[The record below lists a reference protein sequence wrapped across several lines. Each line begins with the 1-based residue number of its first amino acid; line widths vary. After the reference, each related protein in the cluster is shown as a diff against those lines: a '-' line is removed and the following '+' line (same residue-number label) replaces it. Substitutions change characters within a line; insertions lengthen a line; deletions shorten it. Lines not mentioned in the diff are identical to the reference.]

1 MRDDPTDIAHVNAI
15 LIIALIFAF
24 LIYIAWR
31 WA

>member
-1 MRDDPTDIAHVNAI
+1 MRPDSDEIAHVNAI